1 MKLKHYLL
9 IALSVVALSSCY
21 NDNKLWEEVNSQSQR
36 IEALEDWQKVVNNN
50 IEALQALINTSDFV
64 TGVIPIMLER
74 ETIGYTIAFKNSDPI
89 SIYNGSNGE
98 NGENG
103 KDGKDGTTPVVSL
116 TQSENHNWYWTLNG
130 ELMTDSQGN
139 PIQANGKDGMHG
151 SNGENGKDAPLPLL
165 KTGNDVPSTV
175 MADIENKPIYKN
187 AFYLSVDGG
196 NTWARVS
203 GKDGSNGV
211 SGYSPFTSVTDQGDY
226 IEIKMN
232 NQDITTLK
240 LYKESQMKVIFE
252 TMDGVIKINSFG
264 TITIPYTVEN
274 QENNSWIQFE
284 GTNGLIVLKNSD
296 ETITLLSNELRR
308 SSSSIIISIIRNDKI
323 ISKSRIEVVLLTAL
337 SELDNQFFTT
347 SPETLEIL
355 GGKVPVTIRGRFPQQ
370 WFVEEAV
377 VEVTPVLKWSGGEAR
392 GLSYTFQGE
401 RVKGNNEIIPFYEG
415 GSYTMKSSFDY
426 KPEMVNSKL
435 YLDFKIEMR
444 GMISTIPPV
453 EIASGITTIP

>member
-89 SIYNGSNGE
+89 SIYN
-98 NGENG
+98 
-103 KDGKDGTTPVVSL
+103 
-116 TQSENHNWYWTLNG
+116 
-130 ELMTDSQGN
+130 
-139 PIQANGKDGMHG
+139 G

-347 SPETLEIL
+347 SPETLETL
-355 GGKVPVTIRGRFPQQ
+355 GGKVPVTIWGRFPQQ

-415 GSYTMKSSFDY
+415 GSYIMSFSFDY

>member
-89 SIYNGSNGE
+89 SIYN
-98 NGENG
+98 
-103 KDGKDGTTPVVSL
+103 
-116 TQSENHNWYWTLNG
+116 
-130 ELMTDSQGN
+130 
-139 PIQANGKDGMHG
+139 G

-274 QENNSWIQFE
+274 
-284 GTNGLIVLKNSD
+284 
-296 ETITLLSNELRR
+296 
-308 SSSSIIISIIRNDKI
+308 
-323 ISKSRIEVVLLTAL
+323 
-337 SELDNQFFTT
+337 
-347 SPETLEIL
+347 
-355 GGKVPVTIRGRFPQQ
+355 
-370 WFVEEAV
+370 
-377 VEVTPVLKWSGGEAR
+377 
-392 GLSYTFQGE
+392 
-401 RVKGNNEIIPFYEG
+401 
-415 GSYTMKSSFDY
+415 
-426 KPEMVNSKL
+426 
-435 YLDFKIEMR
+435 
-444 GMISTIPPV
+444 
-453 EIASGITTIP
+453 

>member
-89 SIYNGSNGE
+89 SIYN
-98 NGENG
+98 
-103 KDGKDGTTPVVSL
+103 
-116 TQSENHNWYWTLNG
+116 
-130 ELMTDSQGN
+130 
-139 PIQANGKDGMHG
+139 G

>member
-89 SIYNGSNGE
+89 SIYN
-98 NGENG
+98 
-103 KDGKDGTTPVVSL
+103 
-116 TQSENHNWYWTLNG
+116 
-130 ELMTDSQGN
+130 
-139 PIQANGKDGMHG
+139 G

-347 SPETLEIL
+347 SPETLETL
-355 GGKVPVTIRGRFPQQ
+355 GGKVPVTIWGRFPQQ

-415 GSYTMKSSFDY
+415 GSYTMSFSFDY

>member
-89 SIYNGSNGE
+89 SIYN
-98 NGENG
+98 
-103 KDGKDGTTPVVSL
+103 
-116 TQSENHNWYWTLNG
+116 
-130 ELMTDSQGN
+130 
-139 PIQANGKDGMHG
+139 G

-347 SPETLEIL
+347 SPETLETLETL

-415 GSYTMKSSFDY
+415 GSYTMSFSFDY

>member
-89 SIYNGSNGE
+89 SIYN
-98 NGENG
+98 
-103 KDGKDGTTPVVSL
+103 
-116 TQSENHNWYWTLNG
+116 
-130 ELMTDSQGN
+130 
-139 PIQANGKDGMHG
+139 G

-264 TITIPYTVEN
+264 TITIPYAVEN

-347 SPETLEIL
+347 SPDTLETL
-355 GGKVPVTIRGRFPQQ
+355 GGKVPVTVWGRFPQQ